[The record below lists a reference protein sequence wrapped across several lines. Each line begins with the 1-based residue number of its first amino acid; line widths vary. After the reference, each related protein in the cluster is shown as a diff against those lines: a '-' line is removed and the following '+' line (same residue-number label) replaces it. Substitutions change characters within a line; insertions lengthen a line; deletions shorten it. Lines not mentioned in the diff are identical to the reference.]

1 MVSITLFQNRPA
13 AFPLQL
19 LATGGSHHLLNPRH
33 LSCHSKTFANPKPC
47 AIVRAMKYKWI
58 LFDADNTI
66 FDYDAAEFG
75 ALSGTFEELGHPL
88 TSDHHNTYR
97 EVNHQNWLAYERGE
111 ITQAILRTRRFEQFL
126 AAMEMKEDPGY
137 VSGRY
142 LFHLGNRTDLVDGAA
157 KLVESLHGRF
167 GLMIITNG
175 LKDVQRSRI
184 GQSEIGHYFLDVVI
198 SEEVGVAKPDG
209 RIFDICFER
218 MGYPQKSEVLIVG
231 DSLTSDIRGGLDY
244 GIDTCW
250 FNPPG
255 RPNTLGKEVRYEIGQ
270 LRELLEILQG
280 L

>member
-1 MVSITLFQNRPA
+1 
-13 AFPLQL
+13 
-19 LATGGSHHLLNPRH
+19 
-33 LSCHSKTFANPKPC
+33 
-47 AIVRAMKYKWI
+47 MKYKWI

-75 ALSGTFEELGHPL
+75 ALTATFEELGHPL
-88 TSDHHNTYR
+88 TTDHHTSYR

-126 AAMEMKEDPGY
+126 AAMAMNEEPGH

-142 LFHLGNRTDLVDGAA
+142 LFHLGNRIDLVDGAA
-157 KLVESLHGRF
+157 KLVEALHGRV

-175 LKDVQRSRI
+175 LKDVQKSRMN
-184 GQSEIGHYFLDVVI
+184 QSEIGQYFHDVVI

-218 MGYPQKSEVLIVG
+218 MGHPQKSEVLIVG

-250 FNPPG
+250 FNPAG
-255 RPNTLGKEVRYEIGQ
+255 SPNTLGRDVTFEIGR
-270 LRELLEILQG
+270 LEELIYKI
-280 L
+280 